1 MRFYE
6 FAPAP
11 NRPVLK
17 ISQQAQQRT
26 VNTATSQPADTPTP
40 FPRNTTPTPTPTAT
54 ATAPVPIKVYPRA
67 WQHDWVQKH
76 LAAQI
81 AKSAQTVK
89 STQDDLAIASM
100 RYAEV
105 QRAADEEYERTH
117 NVPHVNRRW
126 VRRT

>member
-6 FAPAP
+6 FATAP

-17 ISQQAQQRT
+17 ISQQAQQRA
-26 VNTATSQPADTPTP
+26 VSYAAAQPAIPTP
-40 FPRNTTPTPTPTAT
+40 FPSNTAPTAT
-54 ATAPVPIKVYPRA
+54 APKTIKVYPRA
-67 WQHDWVQKH
+67 WQHDWIQKH

-81 AKSAQTVK
+81 AKSAQTLK
-89 STQDDLAIASM
+89 PTEDDIVIASM

>member
-6 FAPAP
+6 FAPQP

-17 ISQQAQQRT
+17 ISQQAQQRAA
-26 VNTATSQPADTPTP
+26 NSASSQPADSPTP
-40 FPRNTTPTPTPTAT
+40 FPRNTPPTV
-54 ATAPVPIKVYPRA
+54 TAPEPIKVYPRA
-67 WQHDWVQKH
+67 WQHDWIQKH
-76 LAAQI
+76 LAAQM

-89 STQDDLAIASM
+89 PTEDDIAIASM

-126 VRRT
+126 VKRT

>member
-6 FAPAP
+6 FATVP

-17 ISQQAQQRT
+17 ISQQAQQRAA
-26 VNTATSQPADTPTP
+26 NTATAQPADTPTP
-40 FPRNTTPTPTPTAT
+40 FPRNTTPT

-89 STQDDLAIASM
+89 PTQDDIAIASM

-105 QRAADEEYERTH
+105 QRAADEEYEWTH

>member
-17 ISQQAQQRT
+17 ISQQAQSQA
-26 VNTATSQPADTPTP
+26 ATSANAISTP
-40 FPRNTTPTPTPTAT
+40 FPSNTTPT

-89 STQDDLAIASM
+89 PTEDDLAIASM
-100 RYAEV
+100 HYAEA

-117 NVPHVNRRW
+117 NVPQVNRRW
-126 VRRT
+126 VHRT

>member
-6 FAPAP
+6 FAPQP

-17 ISQQAQQRT
+17 ISQQAQQRAA
-26 VNTATSQPADTPTP
+26 NTASSQPADTPTP
-40 FPRNTTPTPTPTAT
+40 FPRNTTPT

-81 AKSAQTVK
+81 AQSAQTVK
-89 STQDDLAIASM
+89 PAEDDLAIASM
-100 RYAEV
+100 RYAEA

-117 NVPHVNRRW
+117 NVPQVNRRW

>member
-1 MRFYE
+1 MRIYE
-6 FAPAP
+6 FAPVP

-17 ISQQAQQRT
+17 ISQQAQQRAA
-26 VNTATSQPADTPTP
+26 NTATAQPADTPTP
-40 FPRNTTPTPTPTAT
+40 FPRNTTPTAT
-54 ATAPVPIKVYPRA
+54 VPVPIKVYPRA
-67 WQHDWVQKH
+67 WQHDWIQKH

-89 STQDDLAIASM
+89 PTEDDLAIASM